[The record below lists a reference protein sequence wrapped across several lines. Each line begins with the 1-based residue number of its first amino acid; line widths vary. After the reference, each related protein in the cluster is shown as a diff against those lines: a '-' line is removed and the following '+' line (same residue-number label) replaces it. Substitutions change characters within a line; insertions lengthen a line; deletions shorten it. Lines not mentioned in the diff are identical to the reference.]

1 MPFLS
6 VAQVRNEIAV
16 LKRVSAGHPNICRL
30 VDHFETAHNLYL
42 VFDLCTGGELFD
54 RICSKGNYY
63 ERCVRDRRASEWD
76 GSAHR
81 AGL

>member
-1 MPFLS
+1 MVP
-6 VAQVRNEIAV
+6 VGQVRNEIAV

-63 ERCVRDRRASEWD
+63 ERCVLVLLTSLRNENSTLMTTD
-76 GSAHR
+76 
-81 AGL
+81 